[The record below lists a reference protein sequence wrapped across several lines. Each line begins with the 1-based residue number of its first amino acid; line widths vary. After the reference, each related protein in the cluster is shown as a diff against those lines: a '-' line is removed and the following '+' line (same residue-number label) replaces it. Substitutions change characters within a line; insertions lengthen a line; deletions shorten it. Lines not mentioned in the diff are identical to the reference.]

1 MDELVKELRKIYVE
15 KLTKSYPLERVLIFF
30 VYLLGR
36 CLLSVNRREAF
47 VKFIFSFQIDKFKKI
62 LPIITIGDCLIA
74 FFLVF
79 LTIKIYWLIKRSAFM
94 HLSRQ
99 KGFSDSIALWKQR
112 TEEVISSKAEY
123 NKTLVSDIRKRID
136 SKRKDVIN
144 LHLLGEVLLSL
155 SIVILISL
163 TAFNNKD
170 FAAFLLCLLSIVIIQ
185 RKAYIIYLKN
195 ILPELVS
202 EATFIQKDFSHQKV
216 FTDEFTENGN
226 VSN

>member
-170 FAAFLLCLLSIVIIQ
+170 FAAFLLCLLLIVLIQ
-185 RKAYIIYLKN
+185 RRAYIIYLKN

-216 FTDEFTENGN
+216 FTDEFTENSN